1 MSPWRA
7 PGGSLEACGR
17 PLGSKSDFEAILD
30 GFLGVF
36 GALKLEKIELNFDL
50 TSMQISNV
58 LLKASG
64 RLRGIVLGSI
74 LGCFWCQ
81 FRARGRALRL

>member
-17 PLGSKSDFEAILD
+17 PLGSKSDFRAILD

-36 GALKLEKIELNFDL
+36 GALKIEKN
-50 TSMQISNV
+50 
-58 LLKASG
+58 
-64 RLRGIVLGSI
+64 
-74 LGCFWCQ
+74 
-81 FRARGRALRL
+81 RAELRLNIDANFERAFEGLREAPGGRFGVDFGVL